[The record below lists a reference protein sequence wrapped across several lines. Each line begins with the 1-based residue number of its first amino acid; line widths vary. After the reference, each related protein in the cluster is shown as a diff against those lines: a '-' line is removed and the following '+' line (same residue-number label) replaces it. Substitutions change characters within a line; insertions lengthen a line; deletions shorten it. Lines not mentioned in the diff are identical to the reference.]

1 MQVNIRPT
9 PGRFRPEALFHPESV
24 VVIGAD
30 AEPMLTRLRAGGFS
44 GAILA
49 AADAAA
55 IAGLPSA
62 PDLAVLCDQ
71 DPDVGGIFAALAARG
86 CFAALV
92 LGMASGVREAAY
104 ASGVRAL
111 GPGSFGLAIPALG
124 LDATTGHLPPRPG
137 RLALIS
143 QSAALCRAVLDW
155 AEPNGVGFSHIIG
168 VGGNADLG
176 FALTLDWLARDPGT
190 GAILLDIRRIRSAR
204 LFLSAARAAAQS
216 RPVVAIRAGGR
227 LADPQG
233 DADAAFEAALRR
245 AGVLG
250 VATLEEL
257 LAAAET
263 LSRAHQP
270 RRPAAAPDTLAIV
283 TNAVGPALLA
293 ADAAV
298 REGVPLAALTP
309 ATRTVLALAMP
320 GAFARREAG
329 GAEVPAG
336 VGDIVYCGPLT
347 PIRLAEAAALLAGA
361 PEVGGV
367 LLVHAP
373 SGPGD
378 AAGINAITAAAGAIK
393 LPLLVCAMG
402 ETTGALHRRQLAE
415 AGVPAF
421 ATPEQAVRGFAHLVR
436 HRRSREAARELP
448 SRAVMRLDPD
458 RAAVAAALAGGGL
471 ELEGPA
477 VAAVLAA
484 YQITAIPGPALLLR
498 VAEDAMLGPTIAIG
512 RDASGSAHDL
522 ALDLPPLNL
531 TLARAQFARTRIA
544 AAFSPE
550 AREAVAEALV
560 RASQLV
566 IDFPQIATLEITLRP
581 LAARL
586 TLRPPGA
593 GPVPLAILPYPA
605 ELATTRHAG
614 GEDFILRPIR
624 PEDAE
629 AHAEFFSRLPAE
641 DVRYRFFSAMRE
653 LSAERM
659 ARMTQVDYQRE
670 MAFIAIRVATG
681 ETVGV
686 ARLVRESS
694 AVAGQGNTGEFAIVV
709 QPDAK
714 GRGLASALMRC
725 LLDWA
730 RGQGM
735 TMVTGQVLADNAP
748 MLAFVHHLGFAVRR
762 MHGES
767 DVVEVFLALESGDA

>member
-9 PGRFRPEALFHPESV
+9 PGRFRPEALFRPQSL

-30 AEPMLTRLRAGGFS
+30 AAPMLARLRAGGFT
-44 GAILA
+44 GTILA
-49 AADAAA
+49 ASDPAA

-62 PDLAVLCDQ
+62 ADLAVLCDQ
-71 DPDVGGIFAALAARG
+71 NPDIAGIFAALAARG
-86 CFAALV
+86 TFAALV
-92 LGMASGVREAAY
+92 LGMASGVRQAAY
-104 ASGVRAL
+104 ATGVRAL

-168 VGGNADLG
+168 IGGNADIG
-176 FALTLDWLARDPGT
+176 FALALDWLARDPGT

-204 LFLSAARAAAQS
+204 LFLSAARAAAQT

-227 LADPQG
+227 LGDPDG

-263 LSRAHQP
+263 LSRANQL
-270 RRPAAAPDTLAIV
+270 RRTALAPDTLAPDTLAIV

-293 ADAAV
+293 ADAAL
-298 REGVPLAALTP
+298 REGVPLAALTQ

-320 GAFARREAG
+320 GALTRPPA
-329 GAEVPAG
+329 GAEVPQG
-336 VGDIVYCGPLT
+336 VGDIVYCGPHT
-347 PIRLAEAAALLAGA
+347 PIRLAEAAALLSGA

-373 SGPGD
+373 SGPAD
-378 AAGINAITAAAGAIK
+378 AAGINAIVAAASAMK

-402 ETTGALHRRQLAE
+402 ETTGAGHRRLLAE
-415 AGVPAF
+415 ARVPAF

-458 RAAVAAALAGGGL
+458 RPAATSALARD
-471 ELEGPA
+471 PPD
-477 VAAVLAA
+477 AAGVLAA
-484 YQITAIPGPALLLR
+484 YQITAIPGPPLLLR

-512 RDASGSAHDL
+512 RDAPGRGRDL
-522 ALDLPPLNL
+522 AFDLPPLNL

-544 AAFSPE
+544 TAFSPP
-550 AREAVAEALV
+550 AQEAVAEMLV
-560 RASQLV
+560 RVSQLV
-566 IDFPQIATLEITLRP
+566 VDFPQIETLDIALQP
-581 LAARL
+581 LTARL

-593 GPVPLAILPYPA
+593 APARLAILPYPA
-605 ELATTRHAG
+605 ELATTHHAG

-629 AHAEFFSRLPAE
+629 AHAEMFSRLPPE

-670 MAFIAIRVATG
+670 MAFIATRVATG

-694 AVAGQGNTGEFAIVV
+694 AVAGQGNRGEFAVVV

-714 GRGLASALMRC
+714 GKGLASALMRC
-725 LLDWA
+725 LLGWA
-730 RGQGM
+730 RRQGI
-735 TMVTGQVLADNAP
+735 TMVVGQVLADNAP
-748 MLAFVHHLGFAVRR
+748 MLAFVRHLGFAIRR
-762 MHGES
+762 MPGES
-767 DVVEVFLALESGDA
+767 DVVEAFLALESEHE